1 MPFSR
6 KVLAE
11 VLNGLG
17 RVAAEGDGETLHRL
31 YLVLA
36 AKKANDKKQVRPTEK
51 KPSETSTPAQLF
63 DSDDSLRE
71 QLYAFESR
79 DALANFVEERFPRK
93 ADIVAVSRIVKVAV
107 NKNDDY
113 EAMLDRLIDATI
125 GYKLRSR
132 AIRGDG

>member
-11 VLNGLG
+11 VLSGLG

-31 YLVLA
+31 YLVLS
-36 AKKANDKKQVRPTEK
+36 AKKASDKKQI
-51 KPSETSTPAQLF
+51 KPSDKKLLDINTSAQLF

-79 DALANFVEERFPRK
+79 DALANFVEEKFPRK
-93 ADIVAVSRIVKVAV
+93 ADIIAVSRIVKVAV

-113 EAMLDRLIDATI
+113 DALLDRLIDATI